1 MSAARQTRFAW
12 ALTGSGHFMKE
23 CLELARTLRG
33 QVDFFLS
40 KAVEEVLHMY
50 GFDKSLREEG
60 FRMFRDTTASGVPVG
75 QLYNGEYHTLII
87 APATSNTVAK
97 CVCGISDNLVTN
109 MYAQAGKC
117 RIPTLVFACDTE
129 PVIVTP
135 APGKEVTVY
144 PREIDLESAR
154 RLGEYE
160 YTDLVTSMGELELG
174 IQGRLEWQKRSSS

>member
-1 MSAARQTRFAW
+1 ME
-12 ALTGSGHFMKE
+12 E
-23 CLELARTLRG
+23 CLAIASSLEG

-50 GFDKSLREEG
+50 GYDKSLREAG

-75 QLYNGEYHTLII
+75 QLYNGEYHTLIL
-87 APATSNTVAK
+87 APATSNTIAK

-129 PVIVTP
+129 PVIITP

-144 PREIDLESAR
+144 PRRIDLESAQRLAEFEFTELVKSMRELEGGIQR
-154 RLGEYE
+154 RLAW
-160 YTDLVTSMGELELG
+160 LN
-174 IQGRLEWQKRSSS
+174 KSSS